1 VQSEIYIF
9 PNKLVLHID
18 SRNTIFAPQFKGM
31 EKLRKISCA
40 VFLTLF
46 VGMFLSNTIF
56 PHSHTVRGIIIVH
69 SHPYNPFSPEKH
81 QHNDDE
87 INLIAF
93 LANCPVIVSET
104 QEFSQIF
111 LTPTPFVQ
119 KEYIPGHAQK
129 EKVLFSRPRD
139 PPIATL
145 FS

>member
-1 VQSEIYIF
+1 
-9 PNKLVLHID
+9 
-18 SRNTIFAPQFKGM
+18 M
-31 EKLRKISCA
+31 EKLRKILCA
-40 VFLTLF
+40 LFLTLF

-81 QHNDDE
+81 QHSDDE

-93 LANCPVIVSET
+93 LGNCPIIENEA
-104 QEFSQIF
+104 QDFSQVY
-111 LTPTPFVQ
+111 LTPTLFVP
-119 KEYIPGHAQK
+119 KAYIQSHPQD
-129 EKVLFSRPRD
+129 EKQSFSRPRD

>member
-1 VQSEIYIF
+1 
-9 PNKLVLHID
+9 
-18 SRNTIFAPQFKGM
+18 M
-31 EKLRKISCA
+31 EKLRKILCA
-40 VFLTLF
+40 LFLTLF

-81 QHNDDE
+81 QHSDDE

-93 LANCPVIVSET
+93 LENCPVIENET
-104 QEFSQIF
+104 QDFSQVY
-111 LTPTPFVQ
+111 LTPTLFAPKV
-119 KEYIPGHAQK
+119 YIQSLPQD
-129 EKVLFSRPRD
+129 EKQLFSRPRD